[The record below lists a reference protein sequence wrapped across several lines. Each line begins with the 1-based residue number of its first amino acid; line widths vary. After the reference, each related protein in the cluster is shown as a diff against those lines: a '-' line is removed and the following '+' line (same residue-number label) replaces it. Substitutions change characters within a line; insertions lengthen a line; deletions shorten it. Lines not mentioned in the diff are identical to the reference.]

1 MILSLSLSHTHTH
14 THNHVNRK
22 LFRNATILTISNKLF
37 SQLIK
42 RMLSQRLFILPLF
55 STSQKEIFV
64 ASKVP

>member
-1 MILSLSLSHTHTH
+1 MILSLSHTH

-42 RMLSQRLFILPLF
+42 RMLSQRLFILPPF